1 MESQLDA
8 EHRAE
13 AIGKERLMPRE
24 EIPMRDR
31 ILDLLSAAEADGWV
45 TGEKLAADLGLT
57 RAALSKHIAAM
68 REEGDILES
77 APGHGY
83 RLICPA
89 DPWAGHD
96 VQKSL
101 HTRILGQD
109 RWIWLKDG
117 AAINQTAVLEA
128 MEEAPEGVV
137 VVARHQDEGMDSED
151 FCWRNLP
158 GTLTFAV
165 ILRIDWPADR
175 LAEFT
180 LLVQEACTAAVLDFD
195 GPELECRKPNDLYLG
210 DRKVGSIH
218 IQSMFHN
225 DTMRWSVIGVGLN
238 VNTPA
243 EAFPGPLAETA
254 SSLYAQTG
262 RGFSIPGIL
271 RNLLEELERRIG

>member
-1 MESQLDA
+1 
-8 EHRAE
+8 
-13 AIGKERLMPRE
+13 MPRE

-31 ILDLLSAAEADGWV
+31 IIDLLSSTEQNGWIS
-45 TGEKLAADLGLT
+45 GEKLAADLGLT
-57 RAALSKHIAAM
+57 RAALSKHMASI
-68 REEGDILES
+68 REEGDIVES

-101 HTRILGQD
+101 RTSILGQE
-109 RWIWLKDG
+109 RWIWLNDG

-128 MEEAPEGVV
+128 MQEAPEGVV
-137 VVARHQDEGMDSED
+137 VVARRQNEGLDSED

-165 ILRIDWPADR
+165 ILRVDWPADR

-195 GPELECRKPNDLYLG
+195 GPELECRKPNDLYLDG
-210 DRKVGSIH
+210 RKVGSIH

-225 DTMRWSVIGVGLN
+225 DIMRWAVIGVGLN

-243 EAFPGPLAETA
+243 DAFPEALAETA
-254 SSLYAQTG
+254 SSLYVQTG

-271 RNLLEELERRIG
+271 RTLLEELERRIG

>member
-1 MESQLDA
+1 MPHL
-8 EHRAE
+8 HRAE

-31 ILDLLSAAEADGWV
+31 IIDLLSEPGQDGWHS
-45 TGEKLAADLGLT
+45 GEKLAADLGLT
-57 RAALSKHIAAM
+57 RTSLSKHLASM
-68 REEGDILES
+68 REEGDIIES
-77 APGHGY
+77 ATGPGHGY

-101 HTRILGQD
+101 RTRILGQSE
-109 RWIWLKDG
+109 WIWLKDG

-128 MEEAPEGVV
+128 MEDAPEGVV
-137 VVARHQDEGMDSED
+137 VVARRQDEGIDSTD

-165 ILRIDWPADR
+165 ILRVDWPADR

-210 DRKVGSIH
+210 DRKVGSIL

-225 DTMRWSVIGVGLN
+225 DAMRWAVIGVGLN

-243 EAFPGPLAETA
+243 DAFPGHLAETA

-271 RNLLEELERRIG
+271 RSLLEQLERRIG